1 MGAAGDADGF
11 VVDLQTDGTG
21 ELALQ
26 ALSRCGCSGSIL
38 LLMLLSE
45 LSSGHKTAE
54 HRHYEHR
61 ALAQDKPPTTGFR
74 ALTCGRASNGFQ
86 PRRMQHLTECSYHRR
101 TRRCSVEVNITW

>member
-61 ALAQDKPPTTGFR
+61 ALAQDEPPTDSPDAPSADGI
-74 ALTCGRASNGFQ
+74 
-86 PRRMQHLTECSYHRR
+86 PRFNEWPN
-101 TRRCSVEVNITW
+101 E